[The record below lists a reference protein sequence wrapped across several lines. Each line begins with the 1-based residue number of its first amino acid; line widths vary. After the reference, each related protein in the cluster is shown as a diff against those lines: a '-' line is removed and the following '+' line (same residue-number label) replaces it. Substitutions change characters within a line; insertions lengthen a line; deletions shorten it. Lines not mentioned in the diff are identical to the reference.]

1 MVNTNQSVTIPLPK
15 KYSLYDKVKI
25 VNPDSKEDILPIS
38 KYPSGSFVA
47 FDETKEVG
55 VYKVLL
61 NDTIVSS
68 FAVNPNN
75 DESKFEKLT
84 TDSLNFYL
92 ESKFVNKQNIK
103 FLTDNSKNPVP
114 EIKESRIGL
123 ELWRYM
129 ISLALICALAEMWIG
144 RQN

>member
-1 MVNTNQSVTIPLPK
+1 MSINVAQTSTTPSYKNFWIIGDATPAGWSMDSVINQK
-15 KYSLYDKVKI
+15 
-25 VNPDSKEDILPIS
+25 
-38 KYPSGSFVA
+38 
-47 FDETKEVG
+47 
-55 VYKVLL
+55 
-61 NDTIVSS
+61 